1 MNGKHWIVT
10 TLFVGA
16 LAAGAT
22 AALQQEKKP
31 EKAPVPAASADDPMM
46 KAMMELG
53 SPGPAHK
60 VLEHKIGK
68 WTAAGKWFMPGS
80 TEPYM
85 TGEYQSEAKWI
96 NDGRFV
102 EETVTGDF
110 AGAPFR
116 GTAIMGYDNLKKKYV
131 QTWMDNMSTGL
142 YFAEGTYD
150 AASKTFTF
158 TGESPDATMTKYVKS
173 RSTDK
178 MIDADHG
185 VAQSFQPG
193 PDGKEYMAMEITYT
207 RVK

>member
-31 EKAPVPAASADDPMM
+31 GEKAPAPAAATDDPMM

-53 SPGPAHK
+53 APGPAHK

-68 WTAAGKWFMPGS
+68 WKCVGKFFMPGS
-80 TEPYM
+80 PEPM
-85 TGEYQSEAKWI
+85 PGEFTSEAKWI

-102 EETVTGDF
+102 EETVTGEF
-110 AGAPFR
+110 MGMPFR
-116 GTAIMGYDNLKKKYV
+116 GTAITGYDNIKKKYV

-150 AASKTFTF
+150 AATKTFTF

-185 VAQSFQPG
+185 IAQSFVPG
-193 PDGKEYMAMEITYT
+193 PDGKEFMSMELSYS

>member
-68 WTAAGKWFMPGS
+68 WTAVGKFIMPGS
-80 TEPYM
+80 EPVTEN
-85 TGEYQSEAKWI
+85 YQSEAKWI

-102 EETVTGDF
+102 EETVTGSF
-110 AGAPFR
+110 MGMPFR
-116 GTAIMGYDNLKKKYV
+116 GTAITGYDNLKKKYV
-131 QTWMDNMSTGL
+131 QTWMDNVSTGL
-142 YFAEGTYD
+142 YYAEGTYD
-150 AASKTFTF
+150 AATKTFTF

-193 PDGKEYMAMEITYT
+193 PDGKETMTMEITYT